1 MTQMTSDLAE
11 EISASV
17 GKGYLQVRNGRWQLN
32 VKVKDPLTGDRR
44 LIARSTGI
52 EVAGDAERAR
62 AERELMRFR
71 DEIVV
76 GRTVSA
82 LEERLRE
89 EAERAANPIA
99 AERRARLSRPFG
111 EYARD
116 YFDGLLRSQA
126 IERSTH
132 NGYVKTLGKRLAPRF
147 GDTPVKDIS
156 VHDVEEAMASL
167 SEQGYSRNTL
177 RKDFN
182 LCRSVFAY
190 AVTADG
196 LRSNPFDGLKPPLPA
211 PPRKNALDGPATAEM
226 LRRLESMSLTRV
238 TFAARL
244 ALNTGLALEEVC
256 GLTWSCAPRPG
267 HECVEV
273 RQVIGRTSTG
283 VYVKQPKRAARARR
297 IPTNEAI
304 DDLFAEWRAVT
315 DAQRARE
322 GRPAA
327 GPTDYVIGTPG
338 STVPQPSYISRNWST
353 LSQAIGLVGELGV
366 PPTFHDLRHTF
377 TTRLVASG
385 TDIRTVAAILGHSA
399 VQTTLKVYT
408 SVDSARA
415 AEAMGRV
422 AGELSGDV
430 PAGAR
435 SKEETLLEISRM
447 LESLKG
453 EG

>member
-1 MTQMTSDLAE
+1 M
-11 EISASV
+11 
-17 GKGYLQVRNGRWQLN
+17 
-32 VKVKDPLTGDRR
+32 
-44 LIARSTGI
+44 
-52 EVAGDAERAR
+52 
-62 AERELMRFR
+62 
-71 DEIVV
+71 
-76 GRTVSA
+76 
-82 LEERLRE
+82 
-89 EAERAANPIA
+89 
-99 AERRARLSRPFG
+99 
-111 EYARD
+111 
-116 YFDGLLRSQA
+116 
-126 IERSTH
+126 
-132 NGYVKTLGKRLAPRF
+132 
-147 GDTPVKDIS
+147 
-156 VHDVEEAMASL
+156 
-167 SEQGYSRNTL
+167 
-177 RKDFN
+177 
-182 LCRSVFAY
+182 
-190 AVTADG
+190 
-196 LRSNPFDGLKPPLPA
+196 
-211 PPRKNALDGPATAEM
+211 
-226 LRRLESMSLTRV
+226 
-238 TFAARL
+238 
-244 ALNTGLALEEVC
+244 
-256 GLTWSCAPRPG
+256 
-267 HECVEV
+267 
-273 RQVIGRTSTG
+273 IGRTSTG